1 MMGIIMIKRPNL
13 TMPSKRERERERERP
28 YSESTILRLSDLTD
42 DENFP
47 PEYRM
52 LGRR

>member
-1 MMGIIMIKRPNL
+1 MMGIIMMERPNL
-13 TMPSKRERERERERP
+13 TMPSEREREGP
-28 YSESTILRLSDLTD
+28 YSESTILKLSDLTD

-52 LGRR
+52 LGGLRG